1 MYAYISGKAA
11 QIGPNYIVVDAGGV
25 GYMVYTNSYSAGS
38 AKAGEDCKLYTHL
51 VVREDDLTLYGFS
64 NPEEKAMFE
73 RLISISGIGPKVALS
88 LLSSVKVADIAAA
101 AVCGDAGAFECV
113 SGIGKKTA
121 QRLVLELKE
130 KVDISETVGAGTP
143 GGSASAMEEAAVALA
158 GLGYQRA
165 EALSAL
171 SDVKSLGDTAEE
183 LVLLALKRLS
193 R

>member
-11 QIGPNYIVVDAGGV
+11 QIGINYIVIDAGGV
-25 GYMVYTNSYSAGS
+25 GYMVYTNSYSAQA
-38 AKAGEDCKLYTHL
+38 AKTGEDCRLYTHL
-51 VVREDDLTLYGFS
+51 VVREDELSLYGFATM
-64 NPEEKAMFE
+64 EEKAMFE
-73 RLISISGIGPKVALS
+73 KLISISGIGPKVALS
-88 LLSSVKVADIAAA
+88 LLSSVKVTDIAAA
-101 AVCGDAGAFECV
+101 AVCGNAAAFECV

-130 KVDISETVGAGTP
+130 KVDISETVGGGLSGGAGN
-143 GGSASAMEEAAVALA
+143 AMEEAAAALI

-165 EALSAL
+165 EALLAL
-171 SDVKSLGDTAEE
+171 SAVQNLGDTAED

>member
-11 QIGPNYIVVDAGGV
+11 QICTNYIVIDAGGV
-25 GYMVYTNSYSAGS
+25 GYLIYTNSYSA
-38 AKAGEDCKLYTHL
+38 AAARAGEDCRLYTHL
-51 VVREDDLTLYGFS
+51 VVREDELSLYGFATM
-64 NPEEKAMFE
+64 EEKAMFE
-73 RLISISGIGPKVALS
+73 KLISISGIGPKVALS

-101 AVCGDAGAFECV
+101 AVCGNAAAFECV

-130 KVDISETVGAGTP
+130 KVDISETVGGGLP
-143 GGSASAMEEAAVALA
+143 GGAGNAMEEAAAALV
-158 GLGYQRA
+158 GLGYQRS

-171 SDVKSLGDTAEE
+171 SAVQNLGDTAED